1 MRVALRKRAFRG
13 GHYFFRSTPQSF
25 GKASQELKVAPREAF
40 RPAATNKF
48 DAPILADF
56 RTAADEEHTDLAGA
70 LDVGAAAGLQIGR
83 LYFDGTEDAVAVDF
97 FSHAD
102 LCQLLR
108 GAVADVHPPILE
120 DNLICGPLRAFKNF
134 LGRFGAAQVNR
145 ADFRPEMEGDRG
157 QAEAFLKHGRQQMLA
172 GVLLHVVETAG
183 PVDAAL
189 DLAEFHGSINDV
201 EDSVLGIADIDY
213 VGITQ
218 LAEIVRLATGRRIE
232 GGSMQ
237 DDVPSRSLGH
247 REGRNQSRLR
257 TYDSCGEFRFECV
270 VVIEPTRGHAAT
282 PLAPTGAHAA
292 RLRCIYSRCR
302 Y

>member
-1 MRVALRKRAFRG
+1 MTREPFRTV
-13 GHYFFRSTPQSF
+13 S
-25 GKASQELKVAPREAF
+25 AD
-40 RPAATNKF
+40 KF
-48 DAPILADF
+48 NTPILADF
-56 RTAADEEHTDLAGA
+56 GAAAQQYETDRAGA
-70 LDVGAAAGLQIGR
+70 LDVSAAAGLQIGR
-83 LYFDGTEDAVAVDF
+83 LYFDGTEDAVPFDF
-97 FSHAD
+97 FSHAK
-102 LCQLLR
+102 LRQLVR
-108 GAVADVHPPILE
+108 GSVTDVDRAILE
-120 DNLICGPLRAFKNF
+120 DNLICGPLCAFKNF
-134 LGRFGAAQVNR
+134 LCRFGATQVNG
-145 ADFRPEMEGDRG
+145 AYFASQMEGNRG
-157 QAEAFLKHGRQQMLA
+157 QPEAFLKDGRQQMLA

-232 GGSMQ
+232 GGSIQ
-237 DDVPSRSLGH
+237 DDFPSRSLGH

-282 PLAPTGAHAA
+282 PLGADWSA
-292 RLRCIYSRCR
+292 RCQTSVYL
-302 Y
+302 